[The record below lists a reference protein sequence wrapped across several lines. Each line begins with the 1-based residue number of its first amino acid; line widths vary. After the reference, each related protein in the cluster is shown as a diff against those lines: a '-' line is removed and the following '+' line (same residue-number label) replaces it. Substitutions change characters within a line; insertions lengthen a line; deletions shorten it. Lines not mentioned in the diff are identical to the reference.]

1 MTWMRCS
8 FFAVVC
14 TLLFAVGAGAASG
27 HEAHRKAAPA
37 TVEASEVEPA
47 TQPAAPPAEE
57 QVATTESASSHQ
69 PHAAVDAPP
78 EPEREP
84 EPEAVSVLDWLG
96 RLHPTVIHFP
106 IALFLAALVA
116 ELLFASTRLEL
127 FRNALRF
134 CLWGAAMSAA
144 LAAPLGWMFAAS
156 GATEEGWILEAHR
169 WSGIAASLIGLAVLW
184 IVERAERAEGSRVVL
199 RVLLAL
205 QALLI
210 GGVGFLGGS
219 LLYGLDHFWRG
230 L

>member
-14 TLLFAVGAGAASG
+14 TLLFALGAGTASG

-37 TVEASEVEPA
+37 TVEATEVEPA
-47 TQPAAPPAEE
+47 TQPAEPPAEE
-57 QVATTESASSHQ
+57 QVATPESASSHQ
-69 PHAAVDAPP
+69 HHAAADAPP
-78 EPEREP
+78 EP
-84 EPEAVSVLDWLG
+84 EPEAVSILDWLG
-96 RLHPTVIHFP
+96 RLHPLVIHFP

-116 ELLFASTRLEL
+116 ELLFASSRLEL

-144 LAAPLGWMFAAS
+144 VVAPLGWMFAAS

-169 WSGIAASLIGLAVLW
+169 WTGTAASFLGLAVLW
-184 IVERAERAEGSRVVL
+184 IVERAERADGSRVGL

-219 LLYGLDHFWRG
+219 LLYGLDHLWRG
-230 L
+230 F

>member
-1 MTWMRCS
+1 MTWTRFS
-8 FFAVVC
+8 FLGVVC
-14 TLLFAVGAGAASG
+14 TLLFALGAGAASG
-27 HEAHRKAAPA
+27 HEAHRKAVPV
-37 TVEASEVEPA
+37 TVEATEVEPA
-47 TQPAAPPAEE
+47 PQPPEPPAEVS
-57 QVATTESASSHQ
+57 VAAADSASTHQ
-69 PHAAVDAPP
+69 PHAPADAP
-78 EPEREP
+78 P
-84 EPEAVSVLDWLG
+84 EPEAVSVPDWLG
-96 RLHPTVIHFP
+96 RLHPMVIHFP

-144 LAAPLGWMFAAS
+144 IAAPLGWMFAAS

-169 WSGIAASLIGLAVLW
+169 WSGIAASLLGLAVLW